1 MRNGGSRPISVP
13 GVVDGALTICQA
25 ANQEISF
32 HVEFGDTQPG
42 HHVQFEFILRPEHAE
57 LVRNVLAV
65 RADPAVSV
73 EAWPPSVPCQ
83 VGIHVDR

>member
-13 GVVDGALTICQA
+13 GVVDGALTIRQA

-57 LVRNVLAV
+57 LVRSALAAG
-65 RADPAVSV
+65 ADLDLSI